1 YFIVSAQN
9 EVGIQLS
16 NCIVV
21 IVFISDINPSKI
33 PFGEPLLILGI
44 ILLVGLILCV
54 RIKTI
59 KLG

>member
-21 IVFISDINPSKI
+21 IVFISDINPDEI
-33 PFGEPLLILGI
+33 PFGEPLLFIGI
-44 ILLVGLILCV
+44 IAVISLILCV
-54 RIKTI
+54 RIKT
-59 KLG
+59 KRFS